1 MKVINSLTHE
11 QFQQFQEE
19 NMDPALSVIG
29 ISLSKFE
36 KRKQVAARLLG
47 FNSFESIKF
56 NKNDYSQKP
65 DVGEMYVAR
74 HPSINGIVVFL
85 TRVAA
90 VCVHEECGKISF
102 IDSQNLSI
110 ADISKQ
116 DIESADTYER
126 DLPFEPLKLEL
137 GFSGI
142 KAYNIS
148 FYRLDRLRLEFDWIL
163 SNGIV
168 DQFIIKT
175 RTTLTEKPTCKK
187 ISAKLE
193 MTTSTT
199 SSKHSQGDISLGI
212 EFNYAGKNI
221 IGNVT
226 DEMILWELEKTRSNK
241 SWQDIEHPIAESLEC
256 IKIAYA
262 FLDAQKA
269 TKNKR
274 SFDGSLK
281 ACVENWGGRYVS
293 IADVNMAIKMHPELH
308 GDAKSCNISKNL
320 IMPCMQRLQGIKEA
334 NTQEY
339 RFEKRDHH
347 LSQFKWI
354 EKEHELELFKKD
366 SFLNLQETIKPTALF

>member
-1 MKVINSLTHE
+1 MKVINSLTPE

-47 FNSFESIKF
+47 FNSFESIDF
-56 NKNDYSQKP
+56 NKNDYLQKP

-74 HPSINGIVVFL
+74 HPWVNGIVVFL
-85 TRVAA
+85 TRGAA
-90 VCVHEECGKISF
+90 VCVHEKCGKISF
-102 IDSQNLSI
+102 IDGQNLSI

-116 DIESADTYER
+116 DIESADTYKR
-126 DLPFEPLKLEL
+126 DLPFEPLKLDL

-175 RTTLTEKPTCKK
+175 STTFTEKPTSKR
-187 ISAKLE
+187 ISAKVE
-193 MTTSTT
+193 IATSTT
-199 SSKHSQGDISLGI
+199 SSKHSQGDIFFCLK
-212 EFNYAGKNI
+212 FHCAGENI

-241 SWQDIEHPIAESLEC
+241 SWQDIEHPTAESLEC

-262 FLDAQKA
+262 FLDAQKT

-281 ACVENWGGRYVS
+281 ACIEKWGGRYVS
-293 IADVNMAIKMHPELH
+293 IADVNMAIKMHPDLH

-347 LSQFKWI
+347 LDQFKWI
-354 EKEHELELFKKD
+354 EKEHELEPFKKD
-366 SFLNLQETIKPTALF
+366 SFLNSQETVKPLN